1 MHLCVAALSV
11 AQKFK
16 SPLMSLSD
24 WFQGIIM
31 NDFDTVNRLMGQYKC
46 SVDAQGDTGLMVA
59 TQAGL
64 LGMVRL
70 LAPFESGS
78 RSSSGCTALMI
89 ACMSNMPEIVEV
101 LLPLE
106 KDFRLSDGRDALM
119 LAASSN
125 SGDVL
130 DALMPNFS
138 LCRDNNSLSAL
149 DYAGYEGHLFI
160 VMKLIHY
167 FHPSPADLSIAR
179 DLASEAGRNA
189 VVAYLDSLNSN
200 NKPNPVQDASSGGFT
215 NDVDILVDRKDD
227 AVTTGSGSLACKE
240 DRISLP
246 RPDDPFSLDE
256 MEANS
261 AIGKRVALLESENK
275 ALRLKLE
282 AITASTDKERL
293 LAFNKMENEIAFYA
307 GEVEMLQNSLKEK
320 DMVDSTDS
328 ESENVESLQQ
338 LLINAKEQLDK
349 SREDLNT
356 SLESQSE
363 LTSLLLFKEDEGK
376 KLVAEIDS
384 LKRELKASREELE
397 RTEHKLRKVTE
408 RLRAYE
414 SDAIMGKHPD
424 NALVSAKSL
433 YGHDLREQL
442 AAPLRNTIPTDID
455 LRFVKGTAMQFR
467 ANLSELG
474 YLISNFNILKK
485 AYVSLLKE
493 KDTDRAGTS
502 PQRSATGSCRGY
514 GSLRNKS
521 ARARDTMDTLISSI
535 NTSIRR
541 SSSRTAP
548 LSRSTSSKITQ
559 MVSDPSVHTD
569 RAQSSLTD
577 NRQKSIVSGTRVGRS
592 VTAQSRTT
600 DISSTTEAMIN
611 ELSNPENTP
620 LMKAFIEG
628 NLDGVLNM
636 LSYVGKQRSD
646 GTTALMLAALFNRI
660 SAIKYVVK
668 KEARMKRIDGATAL
682 QIALQKGYYTIAD
695 LLTKYEGVDVSEY
708 NAEGDRKTELMCAA
722 EENDLVKLWCLRPL
736 QERLQDKNGKTALM
750 YALEKGNLHC
760 VYLLL
765 SSEAKIRDKQGNNIV
780 HYCSKMNH
788 SLPESLR
795 QELIFMATRYSNEHY
810 CAE

>member
-1 MHLCVAALSV
+1 
-11 AQKFK
+11 
-16 SPLMSLSD
+16 
-24 WFQGIIM
+24 M
-31 NDFDTVNRLMGQYKC
+31 NDFDTVNKLLAQYKC

-130 DALMPNFS
+130 DILMPNFS

-160 VMKLIHY
+160 VMKLVHY
-167 FHPSPADLSIAR
+167 FRPSSADLSIAR
-179 DLASEAGRNA
+179 DLASEAGRSS
-189 VVAYLDSLNSN
+189 VVAYLDSLDANSSS
-200 NKPNPVQDASSGGFT
+200 NPIQDASSGGFT
-215 NDVDILVDRKDD
+215 NESDILVDKKDGMV
-227 AVTTGSGSLACKE
+227 VTTSTNGE

-246 RPDDPFSLDE
+246 HPDDPFTSDMTTINPTAE
-256 MEANS
+256 KH
-261 AIGKRVALLESENK
+261 IALLESENK

-282 AITASTDKERL
+282 AITASTDEERL
-293 LAFNKMENEIAFYA
+293 LAFNKMENEIAFYM

-320 DMVDSTDS
+320 DLVDSASIES
-328 ESENVESLQQ
+328 ESIESLQQ
-338 LLINAKEQLDK
+338 LLIGAKEELDK
-349 SREDLNT
+349 AREDLNT

-363 LTSLLLFKEDEGK
+363 LTGLLLIKEEEGK
-376 KLVAEIDS
+376 KLATEIDS

-397 RTEHKLRKVTE
+397 KTELELQNTKQ
-408 RLRAYE
+408 RLRVCEGEA
-414 SDAIMGKHPD
+414 AIGKQYD
-424 NALVSAKSL
+424 NTMVLTKSL

-442 AAPLRNTIPTDID
+442 AVPLRSVIPTDID
-455 LRFVKGTAMQFR
+455 LRFIKGTAAQFK
-467 ANLSELG
+467 ANPSELRH
-474 YLISNFNILKK
+474 LISNFNILKK
-485 AYVSLLKE
+485 AYVSLLRDYDKVE
-493 KDTDRAGTS
+493 PS
-502 PQRSATGSCRGY
+502 PQRSATGLCKGH

-521 ARARDTMDTLISSI
+521 ARARDSMDTLISSI

-548 LSRSTSSKITQ
+548 LSRSSSSQVIQMASTQ
-559 MVSDPSVHTD
+559 GADIE
-569 RAQSSLTD
+569 RAQSSLAD
-577 NRQKSIVSGTRVGRS
+577 NRQRSIVSGTQIGRS
-592 VTAQSRTT
+592 VTARNRA
-600 DISSTTEAMIN
+600 TEVSLVTEEMMA
-611 ELSNPENTP
+611 ELSNQENTP
-620 LMKAFIEG
+620 LMRAFVEG

-636 LSYVGKQRSD
+636 LSHVGKQRSD

-668 KEARMKRIDGATAL
+668 KEARMKRVDGATAL
-682 QIALQKGYYTIAD
+682 HIALQKGYYTIAD
-695 LLTKYEGVDVSEY
+695 LLTKYEGIDVSEY
-708 NAEGDRKTELMCAA
+708 STEGNRKTELMCAA

-736 QERLQDKNGKTALM
+736 QERLQDQNGKTALM
-750 YALEKGNLHC
+750 YALEKGHLHC

-765 SSEAKIRDKQGNNIV
+765 SSEAKIRDSQGNNIV
-780 HYCSKMNH
+780 SYCSKMSH
-788 SLPESLR
+788 TLPESLR
-795 QELIFMATRYSNEHY
+795 QELTFMATRYCNEQY
-810 CAE
+810 YME

>member
-1 MHLCVAALSV
+1 
-11 AQKFK
+11 
-16 SPLMSLSD
+16 MSLSD

-31 NDFDTVNRLMGQYKC
+31 NDFDTVNKLLGQYKC

-89 ACMSNMPEIVEV
+89 ACMSNMPEIVDV

-106 KDFRLSDGRDALM
+106 KDFRLSDGRDSLM

-130 DALMPNFS
+130 DILMPNFS

-160 VMKLIHY
+160 VMKLVHY
-167 FHPSPADLSIAR
+167 FHPSPADLLIAR
-179 DLASEAGRNA
+179 DLASEAGRNS
-189 VVAYLDSLNSN
+189 VVAYLDSLDVTGNSN
-200 NKPNPVQDASSGGFT
+200 PIQDASSGGFT
-215 NDVDILVDRKDD
+215 NESDILIDKRDD
-227 AVTTGSGSLACKE
+227 MIITTSVNSE

-246 RPDDPFSLDE
+246 QPDDPFASDIT
-256 MEANS
+256 
-261 AIGKRVALLESENK
+261 AISSVAEKRITFLESENK

-282 AITASTDKERL
+282 AIIATTDKERL
-293 LAFNKMENEIAFYA
+293 SAFNKMENEIAFYM
-307 GEVEMLQNSLKEK
+307 GEVEMLQNKLKEK
-320 DMVDSTDS
+320 DLVDSSDL
-328 ESENVESLQQ
+328 ESENIESLQQ
-338 LLINAKEQLDK
+338 LLISVKEELDK

-363 LTSLLLFKEDEGK
+363 LTSLLLIKEEEGK
-376 KLVAEIDS
+376 KLAAEIDS
-384 LKRELKASREELE
+384 LKLELKVSKKELE
-397 RTEHKLRKVTE
+397 RTEIELKKTKE
-408 RLRAYE
+408 RLKIYE
-414 SDAIMGKHPD
+414 SETITGKTSD
-424 NALVSAKSL
+424 SALVLTKSL

-442 AAPLRNTIPTDID
+442 AAPLRNIIPTDID
-455 LRFVKGTAMQFR
+455 LRFIKGTSTQFK
-467 ANLSELG
+467 ANPSELG
-474 YLISNFNILKK
+474 HLISNFNILKK
-485 AYVSLLKE
+485 AYVSLLKDVD
-493 KDTDRAGTS
+493 KAGAS
-502 PQRSATGSCRGY
+502 PQRSVVGSSRGH

-521 ARARDTMDTLISSI
+521 ARARDSMDTLISSI

-548 LSRSTSSKITQ
+548 LSRSASSQVIQ
-559 MVSDPSVHTD
+559 LAPNQNLGIE
-569 RAQSSLTD
+569 RAQSSLAD
-577 NRQKSIVSGTRVGRS
+577 NRQKNISSGTQVGRS
-592 VTAQSRTT
+592 VTAQNRTIN
-600 DISSTTEAMIN
+600 DSLSTENLIT

-620 LMKAFIEG
+620 LMNAFIEG

-668 KEARMKRIDGATAL
+668 KEARMKRADGTTAL
-682 QIALQKGYYTIAD
+682 HIALQKGYYTIAD
-695 LLTKYEGVDVSEY
+695 LLTKYEGIDVSKY
-708 NAEGDRKTELMCAA
+708 STEGNRKTELMCAA

-736 QERLQDKNGKTALM
+736 QERLQDQNGKTALM

-765 SSEAKIRDKQGNNIV
+765 SSEAKLRDNQGNNIV
-780 HYCSKMNH
+780 YYCSKMSH
-788 SLPESLR
+788 ALPESLR
-795 QELIFMATRYSNEHY
+795 QEVTFMATRYCNENY
-810 CAE
+810 YVE

>member
-1 MHLCVAALSV
+1 
-11 AQKFK
+11 
-16 SPLMSLSD
+16 MSLSD

-31 NDFDTVNRLMGQYKC
+31 NDFDTVNKLLAQYKC
-46 SVDAQGDTGLMVA
+46 SVDVQGDTGLMVA

-130 DALMPNFS
+130 DILMPNFS

-160 VMKLIHY
+160 VMKLVHY
-167 FHPSPADLSIAR
+167 FHPSSADLSIAR

-189 VVAYLDSLNSN
+189 VVAYLDSLDVNGS
-200 NKPNPVQDASSGGFT
+200 PNPVQDASSGGFT
-215 NDVDILVDRKDD
+215 NESDILVDRKDSMV
-227 AVTTGSGSLACKE
+227 VTTSTTGE

-246 RPDDPFSLDE
+246 HPDDPFALDIATISPPAE
-256 MEANS
+256 
-261 AIGKRVALLESENK
+261 KRIAFLESENK

-282 AITASTDKERL
+282 AMTASTDEERL
-293 LAFNKMENEIAFYA
+293 LAFSKMENEIAFYM

-320 DMVDSTDS
+320 DLADSANIES
-328 ESENVESLQQ
+328 ESIESLQQ
-338 LLINAKEQLDK
+338 LLISAKEELDK
-349 SREDLNT
+349 AREDLST

-363 LTSLLLFKEDEGK
+363 LTGLLLIKEEEGK
-376 KLVAEIDS
+376 KLSAEIDS
-384 LKRELKASREELE
+384 LKRELKTSREELE
-397 RTEHKLRKVTE
+397 KTELELQNTKHRLKVCE
-408 RLRAYE
+408 GE
-414 SDAIMGKHPD
+414 VVIGKQLD
-424 NALVSAKSL
+424 NTLVLTKSL

-442 AAPLRNTIPTDID
+442 AVPLRNVIPTDID
-455 LRFVKGTAMQFR
+455 LRFIKGTAAQFK
-467 ANLSELG
+467 ANPSELRH
-474 YLISNFNILKK
+474 LISNFNILKK
-485 AYVSLLKE
+485 AYVSLLRDCDKVE
-493 KDTDRAGTS
+493 SS
-502 PQRSATGSCRGY
+502 PQRSTTGVCKGH

-521 ARARDTMDTLISSI
+521 ARARDSMDTLITSI

-548 LSRSTSSKITQ
+548 LSRSSSSQIIQ
-559 MVSDPSVHTD
+559 IVSNQGTD
-569 RAQSSLTD
+569 IERAQSSLAD
-577 NRQKSIVSGTRVGRS
+577 NRQRSIVSGTQIGRS
-592 VTAQSRTT
+592 VTARDRAT
-600 DISSTTEAMIN
+600 DVSLMTEDMMA
-611 ELSNPENTP
+611 ELSNSENTP
-620 LMKAFIEG
+620 LMKAFVEG

-636 LSYVGKQRSD
+636 LSHVGRQRSD

-668 KEARMKRIDGATAL
+668 KEARMKRVDGATAL
-682 QIALQKGYYTIAD
+682 HIALQKGYYTIAD
-695 LLTKYEGVDVSEY
+695 LLTKYEGIDVSEY
-708 NAEGDRKTELMCAA
+708 STEGNRKTELMCAA

-736 QERLQDKNGKTALM
+736 QERLQDQNGKTALM

-765 SSEAKIRDKQGNNIV
+765 SSEAKIRDNQGNNIV
-780 HYCSKMNH
+780 SYCSKMSH
-788 SLPESLR
+788 ALPESLR
-795 QELIFMATRYSNEHY
+795 QELTFMATRYCNEQY
-810 CAE
+810 YMD